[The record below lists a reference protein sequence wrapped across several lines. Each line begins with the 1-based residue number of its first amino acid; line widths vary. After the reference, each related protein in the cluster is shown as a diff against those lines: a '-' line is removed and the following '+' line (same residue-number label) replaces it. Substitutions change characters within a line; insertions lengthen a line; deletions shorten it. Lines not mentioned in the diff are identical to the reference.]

1 MNSPQRAAA
10 RAGALLLAALASGCV
25 TDQQFLDQH
34 QGAAIQTAV
43 TRAQFELNCPG
54 ATGVILSREVVEPA
68 LQGPWVQGVPRAE
81 YTIGVEGCSERKTYV
96 VICPENG
103 SGCFAAGPGPFHRD
117 FQ

>member
-1 MNSPQRAAA
+1 
-10 RAGALLLAALASGCV
+10 V